1 MSERPLAGKVALV
14 AGATRGAGRGIAWAL
29 GEAGATV
36 YCTGRSVAGT
46 PSPYKRPET
55 IDETAALVTEAGG
68 QGIAVR
74 VDHTIT
80 DEIAALM
87 ARVARE
93 HDRLD
98 VLACSLAGEDPTLA
112 WQRSFANLDP
122 AAMLECLRRVVVSHL
137 DTMRQAVPLLRRR
150 TGLIVDVTEG
160 DTLLLGGM
168 SVLGTLTKTLQKV
181 SAFVLAP
188 ELARRQIAIVVAT
201 PGFLRSESMLDRF
214 KVTEATWRDAG
225 RRDRHFLESE
235 TPRFLGRG
243 IAALAADPQLLKRSG
258 AITSSW
264 MLAREYGVVD
274 ADGRRPDWGAHLPK
288 VLNEFKWVRA
298 ALEREAAWLGAMADR
313 AEGYAAGQRARPAG
327 NERRPVKRPTRRRA
341 R

>member
-1 MSERPLAGKVALV
+1 MPPRPRRPATVPRRPLAGRVAIV

-36 YCTGRSVAGT
+36 YCTGRSVAGA

-68 QGIAVR
+68 EGIAVR
-74 VDHTIT
+74 VDHTIP

-87 ARVARE
+87 ARVARD
-93 HDRLD
+93 HGRLD

-122 AAMLECLRRVVVSHL
+122 AAMLECLGRVFVSHL

-150 TGLIVDVTEG
+150 TGLIVDVTDG

-168 SVLGTLTKTLQKV
+168 SVIGTLTKTLQKV
-181 SAFVLAP
+181 SAFVLAR
-188 ELARRQIAIVVAT
+188 ELARRQIAVVVAT

-214 KVTEATWRDAG
+214 KVTEATWRDGG
-225 RRDRHFLESE
+225 RRDKHFLESE

-243 IAALAADPQLLKRSG
+243 VAALAADSQRLRRSG
-258 AITSSW
+258 SITSSW
-264 MLAREYGVVD
+264 ALAREYGLVD
-274 ADGRRPDWGAHLPK
+274 ADGRRPDWGAHMPAVSK
-288 VLNEFKWVRA
+288 EFKFVRDALA
-298 ALEREAAWLGAMADR
+298 AEAAWLREIADR
-313 AEGYAAGQRARPAG
+313 AQRYLG
-327 NERRPVKRPTRRRA
+327 
-341 R
+341 